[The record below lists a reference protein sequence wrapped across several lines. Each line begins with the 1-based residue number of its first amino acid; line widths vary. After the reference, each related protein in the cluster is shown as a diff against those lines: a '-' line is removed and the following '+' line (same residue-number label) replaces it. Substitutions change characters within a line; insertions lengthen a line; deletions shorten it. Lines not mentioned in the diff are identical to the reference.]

1 MISINPL
8 DAEERGIKD
17 GDIVRAFNDRGAM
30 LIPANVTERI
40 MPGVVAIPQGAW
52 FDLDENGVDRG
63 GCSNTLTK
71 NVTSPA
77 GAFAPNTALVQI
89 EKGRG

>member
-1 MISINPL
+1 M
-8 DAEERGIKD
+8 
-17 GDIVRAFNDRGAM
+17 VRVFNDRGEM
-30 LIPANVTERI
+30 RIPADVTERI
-40 MPGVVAIPQGAW
+40 MPGVVAVPQGAW

-89 EKGRG
+89 EKGKG